1 MNNTYASRNT
11 SNKKN
16 NQFFYKFNEM
26 SYEYRE
32 DNKNDIEDE
41 RVRERVRRRGK
52 LN

>member
-1 MNNTYASRNT
+1 
-11 SNKKN
+11 
-16 NQFFYKFNEM
+16 M